1 MKRLMYLFLF
11 FLSFFSLVT
20 LVPPAAADENPDL
33 ADGIRQYNLENYEE
47 AITVLST
54 ARQENLS
61 SAMAAFFLGLS
72 YKRSGDLR
80 SAMPHFIDAAT
91 LKPPVKEAVVELID
105 GYRQLGMG
113 KEAKVWIATAER
125 ENIYPGESR
134 FPERDDTAK

>member
-1 MKRLMYLFLF
+1 M
-11 FLSFFSLVT
+11 
-20 LVPPAAADENPDL
+20 
-33 ADGIRQYNLENYEE
+33 
-47 AITVLST
+47 ST
-54 ARQENLS
+54 ARQENLFLS
-61 SAMAAFFLGLS
+61 DGCIFLGLS
-72 YKRSGDLR
+72 YKQSGDLR

-125 ENIYPGESR
+125 ENIYPCESR